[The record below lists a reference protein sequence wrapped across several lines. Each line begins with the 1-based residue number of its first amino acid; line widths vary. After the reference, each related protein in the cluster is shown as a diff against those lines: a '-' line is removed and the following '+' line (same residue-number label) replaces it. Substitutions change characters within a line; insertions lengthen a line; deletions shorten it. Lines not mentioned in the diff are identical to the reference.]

1 VNQPEGAHAVGQRVE
16 QLLEKLA
23 GTGNPAAMETAEELV
38 GSLLEFYGAGLA
50 RMIELVEE
58 TSDGKSTMR
67 RFTEDGFVAGLLAL
81 HELHPED
88 TEQRVHNALEKVRPY
103 LGSHS
108 GDVELLGVDDEG
120 VVHLKLGGSCDG
132 CPSSLVTVKMAIEK
146 GIQEVA
152 PEVTGIEVEGVVE
165 EPTAPAGRQLLPLV
179 SCPVPE
185 AG

>member
-1 VNQPEGAHAVGQRVE
+1 MNQTEGAHAVGQRVE
-16 QLLEKLA
+16 QLLGKLA
-23 GTGNPAAMETAEELV
+23 GTGNPTVMETAEELV

-50 RMIELVEE
+50 RIIELI
-58 TSDGKSTMR
+58 
-67 RFTEDGFVAGLLAL
+67 EDGPNGDLIMRQLTDDGLVAGLLAL

-108 GDVELLGVDDEG
+108 GDVELLGVDEEG
-120 VVHLKLGGSCDG
+120 VVHLKLGGSCNG

-146 GIQEVA
+146 SIQDVA

-165 EPTAPAGRQLLPLV
+165 EPTAPEGRQLLPLV
-179 SCPVPE
+179 PCPVPE